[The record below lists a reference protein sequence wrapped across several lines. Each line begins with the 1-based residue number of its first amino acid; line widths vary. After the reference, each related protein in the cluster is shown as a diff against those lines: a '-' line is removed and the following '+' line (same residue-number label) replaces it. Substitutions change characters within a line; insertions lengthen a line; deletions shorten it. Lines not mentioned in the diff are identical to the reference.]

1 MIHTHPKTTCNRLQV
16 LDVVYSEAISI
27 QTLLERLVL
36 VLFIELDTTAEIS
49 PVVPEWKK
57 LHTINNILYMCPS

>member
-16 LDVVYSEAISI
+16 LAVLYSEALSI

-49 PVVPEWKK
+49 PVVPE
-57 LHTINNILYMCPS
+57 